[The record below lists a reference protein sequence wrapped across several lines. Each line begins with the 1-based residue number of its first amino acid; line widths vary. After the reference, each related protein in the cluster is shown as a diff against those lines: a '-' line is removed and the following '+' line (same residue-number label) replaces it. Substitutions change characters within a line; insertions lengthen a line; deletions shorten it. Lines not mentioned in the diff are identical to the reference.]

1 MKRTAIVTAAA
12 LIFAGFT
19 SLSIAAENTATQS
32 NQAPVVQSKS
42 GVNPS
47 MAGGKKTDTLS
58 GKEHSAPPQKVEKVV
73 QNSTPVTEKTMTE
86 KKEPVAPMTVKS
98 GQVEKKVE
106 QKPQSAQPNT
116 TPAK

>member
-19 SLSIAAENTATQS
+19 SVSIAAENTATQS

-47 MAGGKKTDTLS
+47 MAG
-58 GKEHSAPPQKVEKVV
+58 
-73 QNSTPVTEKTMTE
+73 E
-86 KKEPVAPMTVKS
+86 KKKLTRYLARSTLRLRKR
-98 GQVEKKVE
+98 
-106 QKPQSAQPNT
+106 
-116 TPAK
+116 

>member
-1 MKRTAIVTAAA
+1 VKRTAIVTAAA
-12 LIFAGFT
+12 LMFAGFT

-42 GVNPS
+42 VVNPS
-47 MAGGKKTDTLS
+47 VMGEKKTDTLS
-58 GKEHSAPPQKVEKVV
+58 GKEHSATPQKIEKVV
-73 QNSTPVTEKTMTE
+73 QNSAPTTEKTMTE
-86 KKEPVAPMTVKS
+86 KKESVAPMTTKS
-98 GQVEKKVE
+98 SPTEKKVE